1 LESQVAELKEQSAAA
16 EDADKPRLDA
26 AAEEM
31 QGRVDEL
38 HGTWKRQSWLGRM
51 GHAVEPAVKPLG
63 WDWKIGMAALASF
76 PAREVV
82 VGTLGIIY
90 NLGEGEAEE
99 LRDPLGKALREATW
113 DDDPSRKVFT
123 VPVALSLMVFFALCC
138 QCASTLAV
146 IKRETN
152 SWRWPAFTFAYMT
165 VLAYVGALLTY
176 QIGSLLG

>member
-90 NLGEGEAEE
+90 NQGKIESDDEESTTKLG
-99 LRDPLGKALREATW
+99 RALQEATW
-113 DDDPSRKVFT
+113 DDGPTQGRIFT
-123 VPVALSLMVFFALCC
+123 VPTALSLMVFFALCC
-138 QCASTLAV
+138 QCAS
-146 IKRETN
+146 
-152 SWRWPAFTFAYMT
+152 
-165 VLAYVGALLTY
+165 
-176 QIGSLLG
+176 